1 MSNSLLKDLQFG
13 LRLLKKHPG
22 FSGIAILTLALGIG
36 VNTSIFSVIN
46 TVLINPLPYYK
57 DPDRLAAI
65 WMSQPSQGVSSI
77 PASYPDLLDWRE
89 QGKLFEG
96 IAFSLSG
103 SFNLTGGDRAEKVTA
118 ASVSANLF
126 DVLGVRPVIGR
137 GFLPEEERWGNH
149 RVIVLGYGLW
159 QRQFGADP
167 GVTNREVQL
176 DGVAFRVVGV
186 APKGF
191 RFPSS
196 DAQTQIWRPYSLP
209 PDTKPQRF
217 NRMINPVVARLKPG
231 VTAEQADREMKTI
244 ARRIEQDH
252 PDTNAGYTVD
262 VFNMGEDV
270 VQSVRPSLL
279 LLLGAVGFVLLIA
292 CANVANLLLARA
304 TARHKEI
311 AIRTTLGASP
321 IRVVR
326 QLLTE
331 SLLLALLGGAV
342 GGGLAYLVLQ
352 FIAGIR
358 PSANLPRLDQV
369 HLDAS
374 ALIFT
379 LGLSLVT
386 SVLFG
391 LAPALR
397 LSKTDLNESLKEG
410 GRKSGGVGGRRIFQ
424 LLVIS
429 EVMLASM
436 LLIVAG
442 LMIRS
447 FLRLQAVNFGFEPR
461 NLLTIQLRVP
471 ARKYSGKYMP
481 FYRDLLSRIEALP
494 QVESAAAASLEDA
507 LPMFASGTSRI
518 FELGDHPL
526 PTNMSDKPL
535 VGWRPVTPTYFRTMR
550 IPLIKGRLF
559 TDQDNANSPPVAI
572 INQTLA
578 NRYFANEDPLD
589 KKITVDGEKMTVIG
603 VVGDVKYTGLTLPVI
618 PDVYSSYYQDIYTTS
633 NMWLAV
639 RTSSDPLLLVRAVQ
653 EQLRAAD
660 NAIAP
665 ADVSTMG
672 KVVADSI
679 FEKRFSVAL
688 LSFLGAVGLLLAAVG
703 IYGVMAHSVSQR
715 SHEIGVRIAMGAQ
728 RAQIYKLVLGQGF
741 ALMISGVVL
750 GLIGALILARIIS
763 ALLFD
768 ISAND
773 PIIFVAV
780 PIILG
785 ITALL
790 ACWIPARRAVR
801 VDPITTLRY
810 E

>member
-36 VNTSIFSVIN
+36 ANTSIFSVIN
-46 TVLINPLPYYK
+46 TVLFNPLPYYK

-89 QGKLFEG
+89 QDKLFEG
-96 IAFSLSG
+96 IAFSISG
-103 SFNLTGGDRAEKVTA
+103 SFNLTGGDRAERVTTA
-118 ASVSANLF
+118 AVSANLF
-126 DVLGVRPVIGR
+126 DVLGVRPMIGR

-176 DGVAFRVVGV
+176 DGTAFKVVGV

-196 DAQTQIWRPYSLP
+196 DSQTQIWRPYSLS
-209 PDTKPQRF
+209 PDAKPQRF

-231 VTAEQADREMKTI
+231 VTVEQADREMKMI

-270 VQSVRPSLL
+270 IQSVRPSLL

-331 SLLLALLGGAV
+331 SLLLALLGGVV
-342 GGGLAYLVLQ
+342 GGSLAYLGLQ

-358 PSANLPRLDQV
+358 PSANIPRLDQV
-369 HLDAS
+369 RLDAS

-397 LSKTDLNESLKEG
+397 LSKTDLNEPLKEG
-410 GRKSGGVGGRRIFQ
+410 GRRSSGVGGRRIFQ
-424 LLVIS
+424 LLVVS

-442 LMIRS
+442 LMIKS
-447 FLRLQAVNFGFEPR
+447 FLRLQSVNLGFESR
-461 NLLTIQLRVP
+461 NLLTIQLRLP
-471 ARKYSGKYMP
+471 ARKYGGKFMP

-535 VGWRPVTPTYFRTMR
+535 VGWRPVTPTYFRTLR

-589 KKITVDGEKMTVIG
+589 KKITVDGEIMTVIG
-603 VVGDVKYTGLTLPVI
+603 VVGDVRFTGLTLPVI

-639 RTSSDPLLLVRAVQ
+639 RTSSDPLLLVRSVQ
-653 EQLRAAD
+653 EQIRAAD

>member
-36 VNTSIFSVIN
+36 ANTSIFSVIN

-89 QGKLFEG
+89 QDKLFEG
-96 IAFSLSG
+96 IAFSFSG

-167 GVTNREVQL
+167 GIANREVQL
-176 DGVAFRVVGV
+176 DGATFRVVGV

-191 RFPSS
+191 RFPSF

-231 VTAEQADREMKTI
+231 VTVKQADQEMKMI

-311 AIRTTLGASP
+311 AIRTTLGAST

-342 GGGLAYLVLQ
+342 GGGLAYLGLQ

-358 PSANLPRLDQV
+358 QNANLPRLDQV
-369 HLDAS
+369 HLDAY

-386 SVLFG
+386 SILFG

-410 GRKSGGVGGRRIFQ
+410 GRKSSGVGGRRIFQ
-424 LLVIS
+424 LLVVS

-442 LMIRS
+442 LMIKS
-447 FLRLQAVNFGFEPR
+447 FLRLQAVNLGFEPR
-461 NLLTIQLRVP
+461 NVLTIQLRVP

-526 PTNMSDKPL
+526 PTNMADKPL
-535 VGWRPVTPTYFRTMR
+535 VGWRPVTPTYFRTLR

-589 KKITVDGEKMTVIG
+589 KKITVDGEKMTVVG
-603 VVGDVKYTGLTLPVI
+603 VVGDVRFTGLTLPVI

-639 RTSSDPLLLVRAVQ
+639 RTSSDPLLLVRSVQ
-653 EQLRAAD
+653 EQIRAAD

-672 KVVADSI
+672 KVVDDSI
-679 FEKRFSVAL
+679 FEKRFSLLL
-688 LSFLGAVGLLLAAVG
+688 LSLLGAVGLLLAAVG

-741 ALMISGVVL
+741 ALMISGVAR

-763 ALLFD
+763 TLLFD
-768 ISAND
+768 ISAKD
-773 PIIFVAV
+773 PIIFMIV